1 MTGHTAATV
10 ELGTQGARTNQEE
23 DQGMEDRGSVPP
35 LLGLGLIG
43 QSVSIGLLVPIEL
56 GVGKWWIGLAR
67 VVWVTGSW

>member
-1 MTGHTAATV
+1 
-10 ELGTQGARTNQEE
+10 
-23 DQGMEDRGSVPP
+23 MEDRGSVPP